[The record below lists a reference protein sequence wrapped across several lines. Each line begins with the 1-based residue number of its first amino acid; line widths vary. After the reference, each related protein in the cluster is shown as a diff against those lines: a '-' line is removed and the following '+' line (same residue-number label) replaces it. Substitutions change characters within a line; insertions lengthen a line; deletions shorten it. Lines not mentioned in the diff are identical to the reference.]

1 MDISNNSQNESIDNN
16 VIQTKINS
24 PLNEI
29 NIKGYKYKYK
39 DTYKKG
45 FCYRCIHRYICKL
58 TILIYFDEYNKLI
71 DNDKNA
77 TIKYEVNS
85 KQKTHTCNSNNN
97 IIEEVEKK
105 DVLTKEEEFQL
116 AKMLIKAN
124 KKNHQLFILII

>member
-1 MDISNNSQNESIDNN
+1 MIINNN
-16 VIQTKINS
+16 VNQTKINS

-97 IIEEVEKK
+97 IIEEDEKK
-105 DVLTKEEEFQL
+105 DVLTKEEE
-116 AKMLIKAN
+116 I
-124 KKNHQLFILII
+124 